1 MTSDKKVVEE
11 RSLSHGGS
19 FEWLPNNNLKTVSR
33 LLPGTRV
40 EEETGK
46 TTWFNSIV
54 PIYYGWRDSR
64 NTPEKAVTFED
75 DEPMDPEDVAK
86 ISEIMERV
94 SVAFKWKKH
103 DVVLIDNKLVMHAR
117 RNFVPPRRILA
128 TLFQ

>member
-1 MTSDKKVVEE
+1 LTTDKKVAEE

-19 FEWLPNNNLKTVSR
+19 FEWLANNNLKTVSR

-46 TTWFNSIV
+46 ITWFNSIV

-75 DEPMDPEDVAK
+75 NEPMDPEDVAK

-94 SVAFKWKKH
+94 SVAFKWKKN